1 VRVVTTVLVVS
12 LALGS
17 GLLVASGCSQKEAP
31 GNEEGSGGSS
41 SHQGHTPRDATQATS
56 KTRTYYIA
64 ADEVD
69 WDYAPSG
76 KNQITGEPFGE
87 EENVFVRQGEHRI
100 GKTYR
105 KALYREYTDEHFTEL
120 EPRPPEQEYLG
131 TLGPILRAEVGDTIK
146 VVFKN
151 NTDFPASMHPHGLF
165 YEKGSEGSP
174 YQDSTSGDKKGDD
187 VVEPGEERTYLW
199 EVPDRAGPGP
209 HDPSSIMW
217 MYHSHVDEPV
227 DTNAG
232 LMGPIIVT
240 REGMAEED
248 GSPKGVD
255 REFVTLFTV
264 FDENVSPYLVHDQE
278 TFWVMDREAL

>member
-1 VRVVTTVLVVS
+1 
-12 LALGS
+12 
-17 GLLVASGCSQKEAP
+17 
-31 GNEEGSGGSS
+31 
-41 SHQGHTPRDATQATS
+41 
-56 KTRTYYIA
+56 
-64 ADEVD
+64 
-69 WDYAPSG
+69 
-76 KNQITGEPFGE
+76 
-87 EENVFVRQGEHRI
+87 
-100 GKTYR
+100 
-105 KALYREYTDEHFTEL
+105 
-120 EPRPPEQEYLG
+120 LG

-151 NTDFPASMHPHGLF
+151 NTEFPASMHPHGLF

-240 REGMAEED
+240 REGMAE
-248 GSPKGVD
+248 
-255 REFVTLFTV
+255 
-264 FDENVSPYLVHDQE
+264 
-278 TFWVMDREAL
+278 